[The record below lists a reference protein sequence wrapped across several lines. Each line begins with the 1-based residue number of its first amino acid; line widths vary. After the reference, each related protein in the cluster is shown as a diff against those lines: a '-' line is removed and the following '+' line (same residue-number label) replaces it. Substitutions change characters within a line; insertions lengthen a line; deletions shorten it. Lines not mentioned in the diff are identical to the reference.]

1 MRALRF
7 VPIKKKID
15 RRSCSRPLRPCWP
28 DWKCVYGCDCS
39 QWIVHVLIDWKPDR
53 SPMRMCDQHKKK
65 WEQLA
70 IDAGEPIIPPNVEIK
85 RLTD

>member
-1 MRALRF
+1 
-7 VPIKKKID
+7 
-15 RRSCSRPLRPCWP
+15 
-28 DWKCVYGCDCS
+28 VYGCDCS